1 MRKKLLASLQW
12 RAIRM
17 TTGISLLLFA
27 CMITFMMFY
36 YRLDPRILLSSSW
49 FGIPFI
55 LILLLISVTIG
66 FASGYMYGNRLKTRV
81 DTLIE
86 SILTFENGNF
96 AYRIPPL
103 GDDEIG
109 LAADQLNEMA
119 KRVELQVASLQKL
132 SNERAE
138 WQAQMKKSVISEER
152 QRLAR
157 DLHDAV
163 SQQLFAISMMTSA
176 VLEHV
181 KDADDKT
188 VKRIKMVEH
197 MAGEAQNEMRALL
210 LHLRPVTLEGK
221 GLKEG
226 LTELLDEFR
235 KKQPLDIEWDIQDT
249 KISKGVEDHLFRIVQ
264 EALSNVFR
272 HSKASKVT
280 VILGIKN
287 SQLRL
292 KVIDNGKGFKMGQ
305 VKASSYGLNSMK
317 ERASEIGGVA
327 EVISVEGK
335 GTQIEVKVPIFPEEK
350 GENERDSS
358 IID

>member
-1 MRKKLLASLQW
+1 
-12 RAIRM
+12 
-17 TTGISLLLFA
+17 
-27 CMITFMMFY
+27 
-36 YRLDPRILLSSSW
+36 
-49 FGIPFI
+49 
-55 LILLLISVTIG
+55 
-66 FASGYMYGNRLKTRV
+66 
-81 DTLIE
+81 
-86 SILTFENGNF
+86 
-96 AYRIPPL
+96 
-103 GDDEIG
+103 
-109 LAADQLNEMA
+109 
-119 KRVELQVASLQKL
+119 
-132 SNERAE
+132 
-138 WQAQMKKSVISEER
+138 
-152 QRLAR
+152 
-157 DLHDAV
+157 
-163 SQQLFAISMMTSA
+163 MMTSA

-188 VKRIKMVEH
+188 VKRIRMVEH

-235 KKQPLDIEWDIQDT
+235 KKQPIDIEWDIQDT
-249 KISKGVEDHLFRIVQ
+249 AISKGVEDHLFRIVQ

-292 KVIDNGKGFKMGQ
+292 KVIDNGKGFKMDQ